1 MKIFVGGLGPQVSQ
15 KAMRKLVQGA
25 LKGPW
30 YRFGAPRGQMTEC
43 ELMTMTDKRDGQ
55 VEHSSVIEI
64 SPTRLGWELL
74 ESLNG
79 AIINGRPLRAHKW
92 FPRDGMRDR
101 RDILSGRTLSSG
113 LERRERP
120 DRRGHLRI
128 DIPSV
133 VRVQAV
139 PGFERSHGA

>member
-1 MKIFVGGLGPQVSQ
+1 MKIFVGGLWPQVSQ
-15 KAMRKLVQGA
+15 KEMRKLVQDA

-30 YRFGAPRGQMTEC
+30 YRLGAARGQMVGC
-43 ELMTMTDKRDGQ
+43 ELMKMTDKRDGQ
-55 VEHSSVIEI
+55 VEHNGVIEV

-79 AIINGRPLRAHKW
+79 AIINGRPLRVHKW

-101 RDILSGRTLSSG
+101 RGILSDRTLSSG
-113 LERRERP
+113 LERRECP